1 VKIGETR
8 KLVKWG
14 SSKTLIMS
22 LPRAWTKKHGLNEEN
37 EVQVF
42 ENPDG
47 SLLIMPFIMEE
58 TESKM
63 LATVDVDKYQ
73 DMKTLSYV
81 IQTKFLDGN
90 DVIKIETKTPFT
102 QDKYI
107 KISNLVSNLLGF
119 EILSKTP
126 NVVIIKDIMALK
138 ETSLNE
144 LIKMVSRNVLELMNN
159 FIYAVENNDKS
170 VAQAVLSSRDNIN
183 RYYLRVHRQL
193 RKGLIQPS
201 ILMKMK
207 INTQDAMD
215 FAFFIVTINE
225 AAETL
230 GRMSNSF
237 IKSQPTKTLSDTLPI
252 LRLTSELLSDSISS
266 FLFNKTKEAIDVLN
280 KIEPSKEEKRK
291 VEMAID
297 KEETPETTSQIIL
310 DNCEKII
317 EFCKTICLCALRR
330 TL

>member
-1 VKIGETR
+1 MKTGETR

-22 LPRAWTKKHGLNEEN
+22 LPRAWTKKHELTEAN

-63 LATVDVDKYQ
+63 MASVDAEKYP

-90 DVIKIETKTPFT
+90 DVIKIESKAPFT

-107 KISNLVSNLLGF
+107 KISSLVASLLGF

-159 FIYAVENNDKS
+159 FIYAVENGDQA

-215 FAFFIVTINE
+215 FAFFIVTVNDV
-225 AAETL
+225 AENL
-230 GRMSNSF
+230 GIMSHSF
-237 IKSQPTKTLSDTLPI
+237 LKQTSETTIETIPI
-252 LRLTSELLSDSISS
+252 LRMTYELLTEAISA
-266 FLFNKTKEAIDVLN
+266 FLFNKTKEAIEVLN
-280 KIEPSKEEKRK
+280 KLDDSKEKKRE
-291 VEMAID
+291 VEMKID
-297 KEETPETTSQIIL
+297 AKTSPETTSQIIL
-310 DNCEKII
+310 DHCEKII
-317 EFCKTICLCALRR
+317 ESCKTIGLCALRR